1 MMIES
6 RAEWSKEND
15 RMVGISQSLEI
26 KHVQP
31 LTFTFNMWE
40 QNLSGFLSLF

>member
-1 MMIES
+1 MMRES

-26 KHVQP
+26 KHVQL
-31 LTFTFNMWE
+31 LTFTFNM
-40 QNLSGFLSLF
+40 